1 MLKLLSLIVLCTLV
15 SAIIDIANTRRNDVR
30 LTIKQ
35 DVVSKIIYYA
45 ILISLILFSGMRTTY
60 NDTTAYTHAFTL
72 TDVSNISLSTLFEGY
87 GGFTLLQQLIYKYI
101 SVDPQM
107 LLLLVSVILN
117 VLFLS
122 FIRNHCEFFSESL
135 FLYFIGIYVF
145 TMAGIKQ
152 SIAMAISLVAIEK
165 MINRKYIGFVFFII
179 IAMMFHPYIV
189 VLLVLP
195 FLKKKAWG
203 KNTAFVLLV
212 GIVAALNLDNI
223 LEFAGLIGKD
233 YDIETFEDYTINP
246 FRVVIE
252 AIPIFVYLLSLR
264 KIRINNNNEYVT
276 LGINMSLIRFF
287 MIFLGLF
294 FNPVYFGRIGSYFGV
309 LDMIVIPIVLNKP
322 ELRNDRMGAILK
334 YSYYIVMTIYF
345 LLDMTKLGTISITK
359 DVFNHISFAELF
371 QLVGLKQ

>member
-60 NDTTAYTHAFTL
+60 NDTTAYTHAFTM

-122 FIRNHCEFFSESL
+122 FIRTHCEFFSESL
-135 FLYFIGIYVF
+135 FLYFIGTYVF
-145 TMAGIKQ
+145 TMAGMKQ
-152 SIAMAISLVAIEK
+152 AIAMAISLVAIEK
-165 MINRKYIGFVFFII
+165 LINRKYIGFVFFIL
-179 IAMMFHPYIV
+179 IAMLFHPYIV

-195 FLKKKAWG
+195 FISRRVWDR
-203 KNTAFVLLV
+203 NVVFVLLL
-212 GIVAALNLDNI
+212 GIIAALNLDNV

-233 YDIETFEDYTINP
+233 YDIEGFNNYTINP

-252 AIPIFVYLLSLR
+252 AIPIFVYALSLR
-264 KIRINNNNEYVT
+264 RIRMNNNNQYVT
-276 LGINMSLIRFF
+276 LGINMSLIRFVL
-287 MIFLGLF
+287 IFLGLF
-294 FNPVYFGRIGSYFGV
+294 WNPIYFARIGTYFSV
-309 LDMIVIPIVLNKP
+309 LDMIVMPMVLNKT
-322 ELRNDRMGAILK
+322 ELRNEKFGSVVK
-334 YSYYIVMTIYF
+334 YAYYLVMTVYF
-345 LLDMTKLGTISITK
+345 LLDITKLGTISITK
-359 DVFNHISFAELF
+359 DIFGHISFSELF
-371 QLVGLKQ
+371 KLIGLE

>member
-60 NDTTAYTHAFTL
+60 NDTTAYTHAFTM

-122 FIRNHCEFFSESL
+122 FIRIHCEFFSESL
-135 FLYFIGIYVF
+135 FLYFIGTYVF
-145 TMAGIKQ
+145 TMAGMKQ
-152 SIAMAISLVAIEK
+152 AIAMAISLVAIEK
-165 MINRKYIGFVFFII
+165 LINRKYIGFVFFIL
-179 IAMMFHPYIV
+179 IAMLFHPYIV

-195 FLKKKAWG
+195 FISRRVWDR
-203 KNTAFVLLV
+203 NVVFVLLL
-212 GIVAALNLDNI
+212 GIIAALNLDNV

-233 YDIETFEDYTINP
+233 YDIEGFNNYTINP

-252 AIPIFVYLLSLR
+252 AIPIFVYALSLR
-264 KIRINNNNEYVT
+264 RIRMNNNNQYVT
-276 LGINMSLIRFF
+276 LGINMSLIRFVL
-287 MIFLGLF
+287 IFLGLF
-294 FNPVYFGRIGSYFGV
+294 WNPIYFARIGTYFSV
-309 LDMIVIPIVLNKP
+309 LDMIVMPMVLNKT
-322 ELRNDRMGAILK
+322 ELRNEKFGSVVK
-334 YSYYIVMTIYF
+334 YAYYLVMTVYF
-345 LLDMTKLGTISITK
+345 LLDITKLGTISITK
-359 DVFNHISFAELF
+359 DIFGHISFSELF
-371 QLVGLKQ
+371 KLIGLE

>member
-60 NDTTAYTHAFTL
+60 NDTTAYTHAFTM

-122 FIRNHCEFFSESL
+122 FIRTHCEFFSESL
-135 FLYFIGIYVF
+135 FLYFIGTYVF
-145 TMAGIKQ
+145 TMAGMKQ
-152 SIAMAISLVAIEK
+152 AIAMAISLVAIEK
-165 MINRKYIGFVFFII
+165 LINRKYIGFVFFIL
-179 IAMMFHPYIV
+179 IAMLFHPYIV

-195 FLKKKAWG
+195 FISRRVWDR
-203 KNTAFVLLV
+203 NVVFVLLL
-212 GIVAALNLDNI
+212 GIIAALNLDNV

-233 YDIETFEDYTINP
+233 YDIEGFNNYTINP

-252 AIPIFVYLLSLR
+252 AIPIFVYALSLR
-264 KIRINNNNEYVT
+264 RIRMNNNNQYVT
-276 LGINMSLIRFF
+276 LGINMSLIRFVL
-287 MIFLGLF
+287 IFLGLF
-294 FNPVYFGRIGSYFGV
+294 WNPIYFARIGTYFSV
-309 LDMIVIPIVLNKP
+309 LDMIVMPMVLTKT
-322 ELRNDRMGAILK
+322 ELRNEKFGSVVK
-334 YSYYIVMTIYF
+334 YAYYLVMTVYF
-345 LLDMTKLGTISITK
+345 LLDITKLGTISITK
-359 DVFNHISFAELF
+359 DIFGHISFSELF
-371 QLVGLKQ
+371 KLIGLE

>member
-60 NDTTAYTHAFTL
+60 NDTTAYTHAFTM

-122 FIRNHCEFFSESL
+122 FIRTHCEIFSESL
-135 FLYFIGIYVF
+135 FLYFIGTYVF
-145 TMAGIKQ
+145 TMAGMKQ
-152 SIAMAISLVAIEK
+152 AIAMAISLVAIEK
-165 MINRKYIGFVFFII
+165 LINRKYIGFVFFIL
-179 IAMMFHPYIV
+179 IAMLFHPYIV

-195 FLKKKAWG
+195 FISRRVWDR
-203 KNTAFVLLV
+203 NVVFVLLL
-212 GIVAALNLDNI
+212 GIIAALNLDNV

-233 YDIETFEDYTINP
+233 YDIEGFNNYTINP

-252 AIPIFVYLLSLR
+252 AIPIFVYALSLR
-264 KIRINNNNEYVT
+264 RIRMNNNNQYVT
-276 LGINMSLIRFF
+276 LGINMSLIRFVL
-287 MIFLGLF
+287 IFLGLF
-294 FNPVYFGRIGSYFGV
+294 WNPIYFARIGTYFSV
-309 LDMIVIPIVLNKP
+309 LDMIVMPMVLNKT
-322 ELRNDRMGAILK
+322 ELRNEKFGSVVK
-334 YSYYIVMTIYF
+334 YAYYLVMTVYF
-345 LLDMTKLGTISITK
+345 LLDITKLGTISITK
-359 DVFNHISFAELF
+359 DIFGHISFSELF
-371 QLVGLKQ
+371 KLIGLE